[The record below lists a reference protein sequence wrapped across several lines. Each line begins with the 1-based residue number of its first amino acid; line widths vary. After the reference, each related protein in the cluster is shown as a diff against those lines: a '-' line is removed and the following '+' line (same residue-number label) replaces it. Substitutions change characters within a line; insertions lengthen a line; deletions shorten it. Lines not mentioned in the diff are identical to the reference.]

1 MTSLPEPDTA
11 ARAHSVRLG
20 SFIRDQIRAA
30 GGWIPF
36 ARYMELALYAPGLG
50 YYSAG
55 ARKFGASGDFVTAPE
70 MSPLFGRCVAR
81 QAAQVLTQTG
91 GGVLELGAGSGTLA
105 SQVLVEL
112 ERLGALPGRYD
123 ILEVSADLRERQES
137 LLRTTAPHLLERVHW
152 LDRLPEKLTGLVLG
166 NELLDALPADLVAW
180 RDAGIFERGVSAAGD
195 AFAWEERPISPGPL
209 REAALRLAPGD
220 GYVSEICLAARAL
233 VASLARI
240 LRRGVLLF
248 VDYGFGRA
256 EYYHPQRGAGTLMCH
271 YRHLA
276 HDDPFA
282 WPGLTDITAHV
293 DFTAVT
299 EAGLAQGAR
308 LLGFTTQAHFLVNC
322 GITELLAGASP
333 EDAARYLPLAAEAQK
348 LLSPSEMG
356 ELFKVIALGRGIE
369 PPLLGF
375 ARGDRSRSLFTG
387 KTMPRA

>member
-1 MTSLPEPDTA
+1 MTSLPEPDAA
-11 ARAHSVRLG
+11 ARAHSARLAAL
-20 SFIRDQIRAA
+20 IREEIRAA

-36 ARYMELALYAPGLG
+36 SRYMELALYAPGLG

-55 ARKFGASGDFVTAPE
+55 ARKFGAAGDFVTAPDI
-70 MSPLFGRCVAR
+70 SPLFGRCVAR
-81 QAAQVLTQTG
+81 QAAEALARSG
-91 GGVLELGAGSGTLA
+91 GRVLELGAGAGTLA
-105 SQVLVEL
+105 SQVMLEM

-123 ILEVSADLRERQES
+123 ILEVSADLRERQQS

-152 LDRLPEKLTGLVLG
+152 LDRFPEKLTGLVLG
-166 NELLDALPADLVAW
+166 NELLDALPANLVAW
-180 RDAGIFERGVSAAGD
+180 RGADVLERGVSASGD
-195 AFAWEERPISPGPL
+195 EFSWEERPIPPGPL
-209 REAALRLAPGD
+209 REAALRIAPGEN
-220 GYVSEICLAARAL
+220 YESEICLASRSL

-240 LRRGVLLF
+240 LERGVLLF

-256 EYYHPQRGAGTLMCH
+256 EYYHPQRSAGTLMCH

-299 EAGLAQGAR
+299 EAALAQGAR

-322 GITELLAGASP
+322 GITELLAGTSP
-333 EDAARYLPLAAEAQK
+333 EDAARYLPLAAQAQK

-356 ELFKVIALGRGIE
+356 ELFKVIALGKGIE
-369 PPLLGF
+369 PPFLGF
-375 ARGDRSRSLFTG
+375 ARGDRSRSLYTLG
-387 KTMPRA
+387 